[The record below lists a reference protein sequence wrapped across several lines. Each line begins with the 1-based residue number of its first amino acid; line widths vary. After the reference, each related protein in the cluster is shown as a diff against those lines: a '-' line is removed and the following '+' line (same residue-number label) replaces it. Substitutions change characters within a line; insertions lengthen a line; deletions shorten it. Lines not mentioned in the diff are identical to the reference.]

1 MTTEQKNQIAQLRK
15 AGKSLTQIADE
26 IGIPRNTVKTFC
38 RRIGLTGDTE
48 SMPELVITD
57 ESVVKPCQL
66 CGKPLVQMPGRKE
79 KRFCSDACRT
89 RFWNTHLA
97 EAERDGMT
105 EYTCPVCGSRFHAYG
120 NRNRK
125 YCSHECYIEARFG
138 GAACS

>member
-57 ESVVKPCQL
+57 ESVVKPCQF

-89 RFWNTHLA
+89 HFWNTQ
-97 EAERDGMT
+97 
-105 EYTCPVCGSRFHAYG
+105 
-120 NRNRK
+120 
-125 YCSHECYIEARFG
+125 I
-138 GAACS
+138 

>member
-1 MTTEQKNQIAQLRK
+1 MTIEEKKQIVVLRK

-26 IGIPRNTVKTFC
+26 LGVSRNTIKTFC
-38 RRIGLTGDTE
+38 RRNGLSGDAD
-48 SMPELVITD
+48 SMPELITD
-57 ESVVKPCQL
+57 PFEKPCRC
-66 CGKPLVQMPGRKE
+66 CGKPVIQMPGRKE
-79 KRFCSDACRT
+79 KRFCSDECRT

>member
-1 MTTEQKNQIAQLRK
+1 MTTEEKKQIVVLRK

-26 IGIPRNTVKTFC
+26 LGISRNTVKAFC
-38 RRIGLTGDTE
+38 RRNDLSGD
-48 SMPELVITD
+48 SDVIII
-57 ESVVKPCQL
+57 EEPFEKPCQF

-97 EAERDGMT
+97 DAERDGMT
-105 EYTCPVCGSRFHAYG
+105 EYACPVCGSRFHAYG